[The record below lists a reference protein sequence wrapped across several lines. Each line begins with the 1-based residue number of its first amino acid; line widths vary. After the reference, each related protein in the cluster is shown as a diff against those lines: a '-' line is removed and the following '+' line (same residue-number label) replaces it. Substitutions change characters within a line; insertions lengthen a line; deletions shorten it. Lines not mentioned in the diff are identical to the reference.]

1 MKNVKFIA
9 AVLSLSAISF
19 GSFAAT
25 EVKSADG
32 EKIGVVSV
40 AGAETLDSLTE
51 ALSKKADKAGAQS
64 FRIISATG
72 KNKLYGVAE
81 IYK

>member
-1 MKNVKFIA
+1 MRNAKFIA
-9 AVLSLSAISF
+9 AVLTLCTVSF
-19 GSFAAT
+19 GSFAAI
-25 EVKSADG
+25 EVRNATG

-40 AGAETLDSLTE
+40 TGAETLDNLTE
-51 ALSKKADKAGAQS
+51 ELSKKADKAGAAY

-72 KNKLYGVAE
+72 HDKLHGVAE

>member
-1 MKNVKFIA
+1 MKNIKFIA

-25 EVKSADG
+25 EVQNATG

-40 AGAETLDSLTE
+40 SGADTLDSLTE
-51 ALSKKADKAGAQS
+51 ELSKKADEAGAS
-64 FRIISATG
+64 YFRVVAATG
-72 KNKLYGVAE
+72 HNKLYGIAE
-81 IYK
+81 LYK